1 MANLDEGA
9 SFTEIVGDS
18 ALSELKAKYESNP
31 DILAIITKDNA
42 QDIAFALEF
51 VEPGSNE
58 EGALFANI
66 DKLDAIMDLGNR
78 FEGDPAKLATV
89 FSNLDQAN
97 ALSELSQELSVYDD
111 RLDLIFENAEKA
123 NAILN
128 TYEDIENSGSTA
140 LMRDLFASSESMD
153 ETLSN
158 QGVIKLAGEYPEFDG
173 EIDRYK
179 DRAAEIASLIEMVG
193 DEARV
198 DDIFSNLDNF
208 DKMSDMIVRFQEEPE
223 KLEKIF
229 NNIDNIDKIHELSN
243 EINQANLG
251 NTDDLLFDNLNDLET
266 FESGFDAFKDAG
278 KLDDLNK
285 LSTED
290 AGKLINL
297 AKGHEDS
304 PDKLQ
309 SITDH
314 LDILG
319 DLDENPEFLELAH
332 ESPEFFDDLKDT
344 GIDINSIPIDLAR
357 ELKELG
363 LSAEELQL
371 VLADLVAGPGI
382 EGPSTQPPADQ
393 DDQSLM
399 SNSGLLSLLGDHTLD
414 GALPPELILESELVR
429 ASSLFEDTIAVFDAL
444 SDMDEEDDDSTS
456 AETDVPDTSD
466 SVDELYGVIGG
477 ANISVQSGT
486 YDLSSM
492 LYDDLVIA
500 ASESLQ
506 LSGKL
511 IFNGSKSPESEL
523 IMLSGE
529 TLTIEEG
536 TSISYAGDSLG
547 FGSLDSMEILSV
559 DLQAEGEIHARS
571 LDSLVIE
578 NSEMTTSGNGGA
590 DFVHLIAANELSIDN
605 LRFSEQ
611 VREIAMQAMTINI
624 WNVNFPA
631 GSTVNL
637 NSLYG
642 GIDGKY
648 PNFNSQVYGRVN
660 FIENVRYNANL
671 LNSVQTFDQH
681 GSAISIGTI
690 K

>member
-1 MANLDEGA
+1 LN
-9 SFTEIVGDS
+9 GD
-18 ALSELKAKYESNP
+18 
-31 DILAIITKDNA
+31 
-42 QDIAFALEF
+42 
-51 VEPGSNE
+51 
-58 EGALFANI
+58 
-66 DKLDAIMDLGNR
+66 
-78 FEGDPAKLATV
+78 
-89 FSNLDQAN
+89 
-97 ALSELSQELSVYDD
+97 
-111 RLDLIFENAEKA
+111 
-123 NAILN
+123 
-128 TYEDIENSGSTA
+128 
-140 LMRDLFASSESMD
+140 
-153 ETLSN
+153 
-158 QGVIKLAGEYPEFDG
+158 
-173 EIDRYK
+173 
-179 DRAAEIASLIEMVG
+179 
-193 DEARV
+193 
-198 DDIFSNLDNF
+198 
-208 DKMSDMIVRFQEEPE
+208 
-223 KLEKIF
+223 
-229 NNIDNIDKIHELSN
+229 
-243 EINQANLG
+243 
-251 NTDDLLFDNLNDLET
+251 
-266 FESGFDAFKDAG
+266 
-278 KLDDLNK
+278 
-285 LSTED
+285 
-290 AGKLINL
+290 
-297 AKGHEDS
+297 
-304 PDKLQ
+304 
-309 SITDH
+309 
-314 LDILG
+314 
-319 DLDENPEFLELAH
+319 
-332 ESPEFFDDLKDT
+332 
-344 GIDINSIPIDLAR
+344 
-357 ELKELG
+357 
-363 LSAEELQL
+363 
-371 VLADLVAGPGI
+371 
-382 EGPSTQPPADQ
+382 
-393 DDQSLM
+393 
-399 SNSGLLSLLGDHTLD
+399 
-414 GALPPELILESELVR
+414 LPPELILESELVR

-444 SDMDEEDDDSTS
+444 SDMDGEEDDSIS
-456 AETDVPDTSD
+456 GETDVPDTSD
-466 SVDELYGVIGG
+466 SVDELSSVIGG